1 MEFVDNTGHIFS
13 LPSYNEKPIGYE
25 YDEYSYVFWIDS
37 NNTSK
42 LSVNNF
48 YSRPIYALY
57 ELNKNFNCEDLSDDL
72 NPIIDIEI
80 YMQDSNV
87 FKLISSKDL
96 QHSISNKDFK
106 LTDYIDLNLFEKK
119 NNKFVEKYNFI
130 KDKLTNEDL
139 YCVRTNEVLFAN
151 QNDIKGTA
159 INYLMIPIYPIA
171 MSKEAGTWITN
182 LMIHIY
188 NSSTNKDEWC
198 YISVGG
204 EFVDEYEEL
213 IINGKN
219 MGVSLPK
226 DILKAVY
233 SESLYNDEYNEA
245 LFNEK
250 MKEYMLNYMNIKG
263 ETGNF
268 KSAIDS
274 LKWFGYGNKISVSKL
289 LRTDNEFKEQYIL
302 DYFDISYDIL
312 ESFKTFKASAL
323 MSIMI
328 MLNKEKDEQ
337 WLFDNAD
344 IKTLYGGF
352 LGENKPKMLSLIDN
366 YEKIKIGNHDMPIED
381 DKEKYWYW
389 KPYFDFLFN
398 ELGVKLVCL
407 AYYYK
412 KYFLPIHLNIHAAS
426 LGYRVFIND
435 IKFTNTVGYSIT
447 YPSIMLNNKNEVR
460 FIGNGIHYFTKQIHF
475 IDDYFNEFQMS
486 SNMFDKYLNTESLDL
501 FKIDDT
507 CVNIPIE
514 FINNDLNDGYYNC
527 VLLLKKKANNE
538 TIFESHFSFLQSD
551 ENKYKNFI
559 IYPKKLNINI
569 ISEGDDVRRET
580 RFIEYWIDNDFVI
593 YLLVN
598 NKWYEYNFQLRIH
611 NPLLDFG
618 TLKYRYYYNDH
629 NYLFGKI
636 LNNKISNNHN
646 IIMCGAND
654 ISKIRNISIGNIE
667 NDLYRLFTY
676 YTLSDLPDGYIAGII
691 DNNIFG
697 DNEYSLYWDTDN
709 DNNIFYV
716 IYKFNEYG
724 ELNIENDA
732 TIFKK
737 DSYVTFKKLQSDNE
751 YSNKSLIIYPEEWG
765 TPKLIINQLEV
776 INQFI
781 WDELNLNYNTSYIES
796 FNLENE
802 EYIYQYFKQNY
813 NLLSPFK
820 QISNIDLNNNIISFN
835 AYIHNKQLVD
845 VNEIN
850 FDVNMYDILHYHLEH
865 NLIYIDGTLID
876 NEFYQYIIFKDLR
889 GIEYEI
895 YIHKDLLGQPIT
907 FFPQNLS
914 NDKKTL
920 LCAYNG
926 TIFMLNEFQD
936 EDREYNYVILNVD
949 DIRKNDIN
957 IINDNSN
964 WSLFET
970 EDEDGYI
977 AYDTVDLLYDLVN
990 NCYYNED
997 NGVRTNYMIYDKL
1010 YKNTSYVNDRYL
1022 SLVNLPNNLKYK
1034 NSIHLFDLYTA
1045 EIKEYNIL
1053 MFHNDINMYIDG
1065 LNFTHGKNLK
1075 NTDEELKIYVNGLL
1089 DSFVDSR
1096 YPDIYGLYWSTPF
1109 FDGYK
1114 PLLPTELTSF
1124 IDKFGIYVKRNY
1136 RKIFNA
1142 PDDMNV
1148 PSMWELE
1155 NLYQYDTKEFSY
1167 FKDNKD
1173 ICIGN
1178 VYYRTLEDFYNNIYI
1193 SKELIPEYED
1203 IEIFLKDIED
1213 NDHKYCFYDKEVRNI
1228 NNLKEYF
1235 INELFYEVH
1244 FLDDNDIVIED
1255 ISLNKISNKQYNKVK
1270 ITFYYNKSHIVRN
1283 RFYMISDYISM
1294 LTKDGYDVV
1303 YNITK
1308 EDDKYY
1314 LNIRIDDTLYKI
1326 ELVEYKLKY
1335 LYMDNEYDH
1344 LISNQ
1349 NPSMY
1354 WYDFDNGQL
1363 ESLPSYLNELERF
1376 VYNEKDDFQT
1386 FLNNM
1391 DAYIDK
1397 YYQSKRYADD
1407 NYEARYTYSNYLV
1420 KDLTGVRG
1428 NIRIELATSF
1438 NNENNLSRL
1447 CVEVIDENNNI
1458 YTYSKLGSTFTLTG
1472 NEKQVKAYIQFVK
1485 NIRNYNNDWIIPK
1498 LIKIIETE
1506 NRVKYDPEQCGSDII
1521 TVKYLNKEFKYGD
1534 NKNEYV
1540 CNLYNDF
1547 FKLKFNVYDAY
1558 LQNNNINMNLLHSV
1572 YEYVNELRLDTYL
1585 NYDFYLM
1592 HDDQYWY
1599 GLYISQETC
1608 DNIRTNSDLKIGD
1621 NLKKSFTNN
1630 NGVKYVLNYVRS
1642 SEEYLLNRLEF
1653 NTSDG
1658 YNQFKDDDIVCCYL
1672 HNNDRLPF
1680 NASISSKWKI
1690 EPMSLGMT
1698 LGTTFESNGEMTIL
1712 SLPKNDS
1719 KYEHGYYRVTVK
1731 YSLDRDIQHQFK
1743 YQGTLRIS

>member
-13 LPSYNEKPIGYE
+13 LPSYSEKPIGYE

-57 ELNKNFNCEDLSDDL
+57 ELNKDFSIEELEDDL
-72 NPIIDIEI
+72 ESVLDIEI
-80 YMQDSNV
+80 YFDNSNI

-96 QHSISNKDFK
+96 QNSISNENFK
-106 LTDYIDLNLFEKK
+106 LTDYINLNLFENS
-119 NNKFVEKYNFI
+119 NNEIIEKYNFI
-130 KDKLTNEDL
+130 KTKLTNEDL
-139 YCVRTNEVLFAN
+139 YCVKTNETIYIN
-151 QNDIKGTA
+151 QDDISGTN
-159 INYLMIPIYPIA
+159 INYFMIPIYPIA
-171 MSKEAGTWITN
+171 MSKEAGTWISN
-182 LMIHIY
+182 LMIHIHN
-188 NSSTNKDEWC
+188 NSNETDEWC
-198 YISVGG
+198 YVSVGG
-204 EFVDEYEEL
+204 EFINEYEEL

-219 MGVSLPK
+219 MGISLPK
-226 DILKAVY
+226 DILKAIY
-233 SESLYNDEYNEA
+233 SESLYNDEYNET

-263 ETGNF
+263 ELGNF

-274 LKWFGYGNKISVSKL
+274 LKWFGYGDNITISKL
-289 LRTDNEFKEQYIL
+289 LKTDNEFKEQFIL
-302 DYFDISYDIL
+302 DYFNISYDIL
-312 ESFKTFKASAL
+312 ESFKLFKASAL
-323 MSIMI
+323 MTIMI
-328 MLNKEKDEQ
+328 MLNKEKDE
-337 WLFDNAD
+337 LYPFDNSE

-366 YEKIKIGNHDMPIED
+366 YEKIKIGNHDIPID
-381 DKEKYWYW
+381 DDSEKYWYW
-389 KPYFDFLFN
+389 KPYFDFSFN

-412 KYFLPIHLNIHAAS
+412 KYFLPIHLNIHNAS

-447 YPSIMLNNKNEVR
+447 YPSIMLNDKNEVR
-460 FIGNGIHYFTKQIHF
+460 FTGNGIHYFTKQIHF
-475 IDDYFNEFQMS
+475 IDEYFNEFKMS
-486 SNMFDKYLNTESLDL
+486 SELLDNYLNTESLDL
-501 FKIDDT
+501 YKIDDT

-514 FINNDLNDGYYNC
+514 FINNELNNGYYNC

-569 ISEGDDVRRET
+569 ISDGEDIRRET
-580 RFIEYWIDNDFVI
+580 RFIQYWIDNDFII

-598 NKWYEYNFQLRIH
+598 NKWYEYDFKLKIH

-629 NYLFGKI
+629 NYLIGKI
-636 LNNKISNNHN
+636 LNDKISNNHN

-654 ISKIRNISIGNIE
+654 VHNINNITINN
-667 NDLYRLFTY
+667 NDFNLFKKFTKY
-676 YTLSDLPDGYIAGII
+676 ELNNLPNGYIAGII
-691 DNNIFG
+691 DNNLFN
-697 DNEYSLYWDTDN
+697 DNEYYLQWNNN
-709 DNNIFYV
+709 DENNIFYV
-716 IYKFNEYG
+716 IYKFDEYT
-724 ELNIENDA
+724 ELNIDNA
-732 TIFKK
+732 TIFHKH
-737 DSYVTFKKLQSDNE
+737 DYVIFKNLNYNDNI
-751 YSNKSLIIYPEEWG
+751 SNKSLIIYPELWDE
-765 TPKLIINQLEV
+765 PKLVINQLEV

-781 WDELNLNYNTSYIES
+781 WDKLNLDYNTSYIES

-802 EYIYQYFKQNY
+802 EYIYQFFKQNY
-813 NLLSPFK
+813 NILSPFK
-820 QISNIDLNNNIISFN
+820 QINNIDLENNIISFN
-835 AYIHNKQLVD
+835 SYMHNKQLVD

-850 FDVNMYDILHYHLEH
+850 FDVNLYDILHYHLEN
-865 NLIYIDGTLID
+865 NLIYLDGTLIN
-876 NEFYQYIIFKDLR
+876 NEFYQYIIYKD
-889 GIEYEI
+889 INDKEYEI
-895 YIHKDLLGQPIT
+895 YIHKDLIGKPIS
-907 FFPQNLS
+907 FLPKILNNNHILI
-914 NDKKTL
+914 
-920 LCAYNG
+920 CAYDNS
-926 TIFMLNEFQD
+926 IFILNEIHD
-936 EDREYNYVILNVD
+936 EDSDYNYIILN
-949 DIRKNDIN
+949 INDIKQNNLN

-964 WSLFET
+964 WVLFES
-970 EDEDGYI
+970 EDDNEYLS
-977 AYDTVDLLYDLVN
+977 YDTVDMLYDSIN
-990 NCYYNED
+990 NCYYIEND
-997 NGVRTNYMIYDKL
+997 GIRTNYNIYDKL
-1010 YKNTSYVNDRYL
+1010 YKNTDNIYNKYL

-1034 NSIHLFDLYTA
+1034 NSIHLFNLSTV
-1045 EIKEYNIL
+1045 EISEHNIL
-1053 MFHNDINMYIDG
+1053 IFHDNINMWIDG
-1065 LNFTHGKNLK
+1065 LNFTHGKNSI
-1075 NTDEELKIYVNGLL
+1075 NNIDEELKIYINGSL
-1089 DSFVDSR
+1089 SSSIDSR
-1096 YPDIYGLYWSTPF
+1096 YPDIYGLYWSTPYNNG
-1109 FDGYK
+1109 DK
-1114 PLLPTELTSF
+1114 PLLPTELPSF
-1124 IDKFGIYVKRNY
+1124 IDKFGIYVKRDY

-1142 PDDMNV
+1142 HDDMNV

-1178 VYYRTLEDFYNNIYI
+1178 VYYQTLEDFYNNIYI
-1193 SKELIPEYED
+1193 SKELNSEYED
-1203 IEIFLKDIED
+1203 IEIFLKNTEN

-1228 NNLKEYF
+1228 DNLKEYF
-1235 INELFYEVH
+1235 INELFYEIH
-1244 FLDDNDIVIED
+1244 FLDNNENIIEN
-1255 ISLNKISNKQYNKVK
+1255 ITLNNISNLEYSKIK

-1283 RFYMISDYISM
+1283 RFYMISDYINMINNDNNNVS
-1294 LTKDGYDVV
+1294 
-1303 YNITK
+1303 YNIIK
-1308 EDDKYY
+1308 ENNKYFIM
-1314 LNIRIDDTLYKI
+1314 LKINEDLYKI

-1335 LYMDNEYDH
+1335 LYIDNEYNNI
-1344 LISNQ
+1344 ISTQ
-1349 NPSMY
+1349 NPSAY
-1354 WYDFDNGQL
+1354 WYNFDNNQY

-1376 VYNEKDDFQT
+1376 VYNENEGLQT
-1386 FLNNM
+1386 FINKI
-1391 DAYIDK
+1391 DDYIDK
-1397 YYQSKRYADD
+1397 YYKSKRYADD
-1407 NYEARYTYSNYLV
+1407 SCEARYMYSNYLV
-1420 KDLTGVRG
+1420 KDLTGNKG
-1428 NIRIELATSF
+1428 LFRIEYITSF
-1438 NNENNLSRL
+1438 DNKNNLSRL
-1447 CVEVIDENNNI
+1447 CIEVIDENNNI
-1458 YTYSKLGSTFTLTG
+1458 YTYSKIGSTFTLSG
-1472 NEKQVKAYIQFVK
+1472 NEKQVRAYIQFV
-1485 NIRNYNNDWIIPK
+1485 NNMQIMENEWVIPK
-1498 LIKIIETE
+1498 LIKVIENE
-1506 NRVKYDPEQCGSDII
+1506 IKLKYNPEQCGSDII

-1558 LQNNNINMNLLHSV
+1558 LNNDIININLLHSV
-1572 YEYVNELRLDTYL
+1572 YEYIDELKLDTYL

-1592 HDDQYWY
+1592 HDNDYWY

-1608 DNIRTNSDLKIGD
+1608 DKIRNNKDLKIGD
-1621 NLKKSFTNN
+1621 NLKKSFINN
-1630 NGVKYVLNYVRS
+1630 KGTKYVLNYVRS

-1658 YNQFKDDDIVCCYL
+1658 YNQFKDDDIICCYL

-1719 KYEHGYYRVTVK
+1719 KYEHGYYRVTAK